1 MGPVFFNT
9 FKKTKR
15 ELEMDAKAE
24 RRRAS
29 AAQMPPTRLALAR
42 RRLDTV
48 VRRARPTVVQAP
60 DTPSSA
66 AAAGSPSPPPPTP
79 APAASTGRRATD
91 TDDESDFEF
100 DVDDGD
106 SSDAFRC

>member
-1 MGPVFFNT
+1 ML
-9 FKKTKR
+9 
-15 ELEMDAKAE
+15 ELKNDAKEE

-29 AAQMPPTRLALAR
+29 AGQTSPKLLAR
-42 RRLDTV
+42 IRPATV
-48 VRRARPTVVQAP
+48 VRRAP